1 MKAYLSLENIK
12 NSTAEIAVTGS
23 KSESNRL
30 LVLQAL
36 YPNLTIENV
45 SESDD
50 SVVLSKGVK
59 IKNGVVDIHHAGTAM
74 RFLTAYFAGQDG
86 VEITLTGSAR
96 MQERPIGVLVDALR
110 NLGAQIEYLS
120 EEGYPPIKIV
130 GRRLEEKSV
139 TVAANISS
147 QYISALML
155 LAPSLEHGLR
165 LQLKGKV
172 TSEPYIQMT
181 LALLQR
187 IGIEGSYTDNEIA
200 ISASETIENTII
212 TVESDW
218 SSASYFYS
226 VVALSNDTN
235 IQLTSYRKD
244 SLQGDAAL
252 SQIYT
257 AFGVHTEFDELQQT
271 IFLSK
276 NETELPESIALDLS
290 NTPDI
295 AQTIAVTCF
304 GLGKAC
310 VLSGLHT
317 LKIKETDRLLALETE
332 LTKLGAE
339 VTVTNDSLTLKSTNQ
354 IIPNVEIATYHD
366 HRMAMAF
373 APLGLK
379 TPIVIKDCGVV
390 SKSFPSFWKDIV
402 KIGINVQLKQEN

>member
-1 MKAYLSLENIK
+1 MKAYLSSENIK
-12 NSTAEIAVTGS
+12 SITTKIAVTGS

-36 YPNLTIENV
+36 YPNLSIENV

-50 SVVLSKGVK
+50 SVVLSKGLK

-74 RFLTAYFAGQDG
+74 RFLTAYFAGQEG
-86 VEITLTGSAR
+86 VEIILTGSER

-110 NLGAQIEYLS
+110 SLGAQIEFLF
-120 EEGYPPIKIV
+120 EEGYPPIKIL
-130 GRRLEEKSV
+130 GTRIEKSSV

-155 LAPSLEHGLR
+155 LAPSLEDGLHIH
-165 LQLKGKV
+165 LEGKV
-172 TSEPYIQMT
+172 TSVPYIQMT
-181 LALLQR
+181 LALLKR

-200 ISASETIENTII
+200 ISASGTIENTTI

-226 VVALSNDTN
+226 VVALSKDTN
-235 IQLTSYRKD
+235 IQLTSYRKY

-252 SQIYT
+252 SHIYT
-257 AFGVHTEFDELQQT
+257 AFGVHTEFDEVQQT
-271 IFLSK
+271 IVLSK
-276 NETELPESIALDLS
+276 GENKLPESIALDLS
-290 NTPDI
+290 NTPDV

-304 GLGKAC
+304 GLGIAC

-317 LKIKETDRLLALETE
+317 LKIKETDRLLALERE

-339 VTVTNDSLTLKSTNQ
+339 VTVTSDSLTLKSADEIT
-354 IIPNVEIATYHD
+354 PNVEIATYHD

-379 TPIVIKDCGVV
+379 TQIVISDCGVV
-390 SKSFPSFWKDIV
+390 SKSFPSFWKDIA
-402 KIGINVQLKQEN
+402 KIGIDVQLKQEN